1 MRIVAGRWPFTEGSL
16 ALTDDAPGA
25 GEWLAC
31 HCCGRSYAVEN
42 LVRFH
47 DHPDRCRVRPLRR
60 VALQLQPPYCPQGG
74 PYSPDPGP
82 HPGVADA
89 YQLGAWSQWRQLGA
103 WSQSRSHP
111 SVHCRS
117 V

>member
-47 DHPDRCRVRPLRR
+47 DHPDDAVCVRCVAWLYSCSRPIVRKADPILRIPAR
-60 VALQLQPPYCPQGG
+60 IR
-74 PYSPDPGP
+74 
-82 HPGVADA
+82 
-89 YQLGAWSQWRQLGA
+89 AWLTRTS
-103 WSQSRSHP
+103 
-111 SVHCRS
+111 
-117 V
+117 